1 MISDASS
8 TRTGRFSN
16 SKFFLINKKY
26 LVMEHIA
33 KNRLVEIL
41 VGFVM

>member
-26 LVMEHIA
+26 LVMEHIV
-33 KNRLVEIL
+33 KNRLVKNT
-41 VGFVM
+41 GWFVM